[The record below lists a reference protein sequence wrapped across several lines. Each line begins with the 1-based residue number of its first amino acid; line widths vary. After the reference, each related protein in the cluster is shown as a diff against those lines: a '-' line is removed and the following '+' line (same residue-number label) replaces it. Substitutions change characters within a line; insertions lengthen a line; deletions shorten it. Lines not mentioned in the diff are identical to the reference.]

1 MTTAHLDV
9 IDRHFRHPRAVRFL
23 TGRRSRNCVI
33 SMLSAVKSRM
43 ADAVARIDR
52 YQEAAR
58 NGRSVAQVNAA
69 MAVRSLVWVAIAVAA
84 CRALACAPRARGR
97 QAT

>member
-1 MTTAHLDV
+1 
-9 IDRHFRHPRAVRFL
+9 
-23 TGRRSRNCVI
+23 
-33 SMLSAVKSRM
+33 MLSAVASRM

-69 MAVRSLVWVAIAVAA
+69 MAVRSLVWVAIAG
-84 CRALACAPRARGR
+84 RRLPRARLRPARARPTGNLTR
-97 QAT
+97 SKLRAGAHTADAVITRDPH